1 MMIQLNAE
9 MANSQSKLLVECTDL
24 LDKCLDLT
32 ESLRE
37 GQTALVWTEDGKAV
51 ELAKVL
57 TSKYESSVKWL
68 TDLRKELLEAKENLD
83 KAIKETTLLD
93 EAQKASYQNL
103 LYTAV
108 GSKLSNKPIAI

>member
-1 MMIQLNAE
+1 MLIQLNAE

-24 LDKCLDLT
+24 LDECL
-32 ESLRE
+32 SLAQSLGE
-37 GQTALVWTEDGKAV
+37 GQTALIWTEDGKAV
-51 ELAKVL
+51 DLAKVL

-68 TDLRKELLEAKENLD
+68 TDLQDELREAKENLD
-83 KAIKETTLLD
+83 KAIKDTTLLD